1 MDWLNYH
8 HLLYFWTVVRQ
19 NSVTRA
25 SQELHLTQPTLSA
38 QIHTLEAAVGE
49 KLLTRS
55 GRGLVLTERGRI
67 VYRYADE
74 IFSLGRELQETL
86 RDKPSGRPL
95 RLTVGVVDVVPKMVT
110 YRLLK
115 PVLEMSGA
123 VQVTC
128 RQDKLERLLADL
140 ALQGMDVVLS
150 DSPVPPTSRVRVFE
164 HVLGECGVSILG
176 TRALVKRY
184 GKNFPHGLN
193 GSPMLLPTENT
204 ALRRSLDNWFTSL
217 RIRPT
222 IVGEFEDSALLKTFG
237 EAGAGLFA
245 GPAVI
250 ETDLCHRRKVVAAGR
265 TGDVRV
271 RYFAISLERRIR
283 HPALATIFA
292 KARAE
297 FEC

>member
-1 MDWLNYH
+1 MEWLNYH

-38 QIHTLEAAVGE
+38 QIHKLEQAVGE

-55 GRGLVLTERGRI
+55 GRGLVLTDRGRI

-86 RDKPSGRPL
+86 RDKPAGRPQ
-95 RLTVGVVDVVPKMVT
+95 RLTVGIVDVVPKLVT
-110 YRLLK
+110 YRLLR
-115 PVLEMSGA
+115 PVLAMSGI
-123 VQVTC
+123 QVSC
-128 RQDKLERLLADL
+128 REDKLERLLADL

-150 DSPVPPTSRVRVFE
+150 DAPVPPTSRVRVFE
-164 HVLGECGVSILG
+164 HLLGECGVSILG
-176 TRALVKRY
+176 NRALARRY
-184 GKNFPHGLN
+184 GKDFPRGLHGA
-193 GSPMLLPTENT
+193 PMLLPTENT
-204 ALRRSLDNWFTSL
+204 VLRRSLDNWFATQ
-217 RIRPT
+217 RIRPK
-222 IVGEFEDSALLKTFG
+222 IIGEFEDSALLKTFG

-245 GPAVI
+245 GPTIV
-250 ETDLCHRRKVVAAGR
+250 ETELCRRRKVSRVGSIE
-265 TGDVRV
+265 DVRV
-271 RYFAISLERRIR
+271 RYYAISLERRIR